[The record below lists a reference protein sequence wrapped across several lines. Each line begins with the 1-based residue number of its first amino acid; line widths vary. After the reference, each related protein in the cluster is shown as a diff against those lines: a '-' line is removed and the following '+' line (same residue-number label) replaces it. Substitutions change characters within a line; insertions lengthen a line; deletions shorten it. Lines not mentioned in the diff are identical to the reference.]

1 MNTKRWMTMLL
12 AGAMTVS
19 LTACGGTA
27 DGTQTAAGSE
37 EPHTV
42 AVILKTL
49 NSEYW
54 KCVAAGVE
62 QAAADLGCEV
72 QLQGPPSETSY
83 DEQINEIE
91 TTLTAGEAEALV
103 LAPLQPEV
111 AANAVEHAEIPVLA
125 VDTTFSSDRLLSYI
139 GVSNEGRR
147 GPPWANMPPKRWAG
161 REMSSCLPACRGIS
175 PRPTACAAIPRAWRR
190 RAAPCWRP
198 STPTR
203 PRTRRSRPWR
213 ACFRSIPARS
223 TPS

>member
-139 GVSNEGRR
+139 GVSNEDAAAALGEYAAEALGGQGNVILLAGVQGDITSADRMR
-147 GPPWANMPPKRWAG
+147 GYT
-161 REMSSCLPACRGIS
+161 ESL
-175 PRPTACAAIPRAWRR
+175 RR
-190 RAAPCWRP
+190 RAAPGWRP

-203 PRTRRSRPWR
+203 PQTRRSRPWR

>member
-1 MNTKRWMTMLL
+1 MLL

-103 LAPLQPEV
+103 LAPP
-111 AANAVEHAEIPVLA
+111 AARGGGKRGGA
-125 VDTTFSSDRLLSYI
+125 
-139 GVSNEGRR
+139 RR
-147 GPPWANMPPKRWAG
+147 D
-161 REMSSCLPACRGIS
+161 
-175 PRPTACAAIPRAWRR
+175 PRAR
-190 RAAPCWRP
+190 CGHDLLV
-198 STPTR
+198 
-203 PRTRRSRPWR
+203 
-213 ACFRSIPARS
+213 
-223 TPS
+223 

>member
-1 MNTKRWMTMLL
+1 MNTKRWMTILL

-62 QAAADLGCEV
+62 QAAADFGCEV

-139 GVSNEGRR
+139 GVSNED
-147 GPPWANMPPKRWAG
+147 
-161 REMSSCLPACRGIS
+161 
-175 PRPTACAAIPRAWRR
+175 AA
-190 RAAPCWRP
+190 AAP
-198 STPTR
+198 
-203 PRTRRSRPWR
+203 RSRAR
-213 ACFRSIPARS
+213 PALSGLSNHGIINPIQAGAAR
-223 TPS
+223 PGR